1 MVTLG
6 YWDYIRA
13 ETSLGDVIADTY
25 LQCIY
30 RGNSSTWK
38 DAPSTKTIKTGSRYH
53 SSEWY
58 LLGSANPPTDIE
70 DSQDQALGIPSP
82 WQLDH
87 KLGSGVDNVAASYI
101 STDTALLFFMCDT
114 LF

>member
-1 MVTLG
+1 MWEGNILRFGTFWIQQTQQKLDFLYIINVSYNTIFMACQYGNIRLLG
-6 YWDYIRA
+6 LYQGRNI
-13 ETSLGDVIADTY
+13 LGDVIADTLTY

-38 DAPSTKTIKTGSRYH
+38 DAPFTKTIKTGSRYH

-70 DSQDQALGIPSP
+70 DS
-82 WQLDH
+82 
-87 KLGSGVDNVAASYI
+87 
-101 STDTALLFFMCDT
+101 
-114 LF
+114 